1 MKKIVFVGGG
11 TAGHI
16 MPNMALIDELKSEYD
31 CVYLGGSGME
41 KELCA
46 KRGIEFFEIPTVKLR
61 RDAIFKNIAVPFKLI
76 SCVSA
81 AKKTLKS
88 LSPDLIFSKGGYAAL
103 PAVLAAKPLKIP
115 LIAHES
121 DLSPGIVTKLS
132 RKRAKKILCAFEPCA
147 EKFDNGYY
155 VGTPLRRE
163 LYGVR
168 TNAKSRLGLSESKP
182 VLLVMGGSSGATAI
196 NTCVLSALPELV
208 KHYQILHITG
218 KNKGGAT
225 AMSGYKPIE
234 FCDDMPLVYSAA
246 DICLTRAGANALAE
260 LIALGIPCLAVPL
273 EKASRGDQKEN
284 AEYYSKKN
292 AIAVLSESEMTD
304 KTLLAALDKLYS
316 QRAEYKQAMTKINID
331 GRNKICNIIKRLA
344 PSDVC
349 QVCK

>member
-16 MPNMALIDELKSEYD
+16 MPNMALIDELKNEYQ
-31 CVYLGGSGME
+31 CVYLGGDGME

-61 RDAIFKNIAVPFKLI
+61 RDAIMKNIAVPFKLI

-88 LSPDLIFSKGGYAAL
+88 ISPDLIFSKGGYASL

-147 EKFDNGYY
+147 EKFGNGYY

-163 LYGVR
+163 LFEHR
-168 TNAKSRLGLSESKP
+168 QSAKKHFGFDGKKP
-182 VLLVMGGSSGATAI
+182 VLLVMGGSSGASAI

-208 KHYQILHITG
+208 KKYDIIHITG
-218 KNKGGAT
+218 KNKGGAAAT
-225 AMSGYKPIE
+225 NGYKPIE
-234 FCDDMPLVYSAA
+234 FCDDMPLVYSAT
-246 DICLTRAGANALAE
+246 DMCLTRAGANALAE

-284 AEYYSKKN
+284 AEYYSEKN
-292 AIAVLSESEMTD
+292 AIAVLPESDMTTQ
-304 KTLLAALDKLYS
+304 TLISALDKLYT
-316 QRAEYKQAMTKINID
+316 QRAEYKQAMAKININ
-331 GRNKICNIIKRLA
+331 GRDKICNIIRACLISAK
-344 PSDVC
+344 
-349 QVCK
+349 